1 MAFRFLKGQNMNK
14 SLAAVVF
21 GFGIVIASGVP
32 AFAGGGCGSG
42 AQSAR
47 VTSTE
52 VAQIEQAGRSLP
64 GPSRPESSSK

>member
-1 MAFRFLKGQNMNK
+1 MNNT
-14 SLAAVVF
+14 LAAVAF
-21 GFGIVIASGVP
+21 GLGIVITSGVP

-52 VAQIEQAGRSLP
+52 VARIEQAGCSLP
-64 GPSRPESSSK
+64 GPSQPESSSK